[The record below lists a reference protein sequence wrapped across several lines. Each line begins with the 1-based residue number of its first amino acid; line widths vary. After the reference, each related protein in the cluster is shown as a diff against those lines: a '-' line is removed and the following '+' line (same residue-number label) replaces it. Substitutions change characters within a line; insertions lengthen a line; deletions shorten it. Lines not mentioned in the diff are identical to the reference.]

1 MAKFHASQ
9 RLQLNV
15 VNEAIPIE
23 HYLRQPQR
31 LVEAITDS
39 NRVERL
45 GPSHFRLRLRS
56 LQFMMLQFQPV
67 AELEVRAQDNGT
79 IHLNSYR
86 CEVEGAE
93 FLQDS
98 FSLQLSGRLSP
109 QQNGSVTE
117 VVGQADLSVEV
128 DVPAPLKLV
137 PAAVLERTGTTFLNG
152 ILLTVKNRLERQLE
166 RDYRRWATAQ
176 SPAKLPTILPAAERP
191 LSRSGR

>member
-1 MAKFHASQ
+1 MAEFHASQ

-39 NRVERL
+39 NRVEQL
-45 GPSHFRLRLRS
+45 GPSRFRLRLRS

-67 AELEVRAQDNGT
+67 AELDVWAQDNGT
-79 IHLNSYR
+79 IHLKSHR
-86 CEVEGAE
+86 CEVERAE

-98 FSLQLSGRLSP
+98 FSLQLSGRLFP
-109 QQNGSVTE
+109 QRNGAVTE
-117 VVGQADLSVEV
+117 VVGQANLSVEV

-137 PAAVLERTGTTFLNG
+137 PATVLERAGTTFLNG
-152 ILLTVKNRLERQLE
+152 ILLTVKHRLERQLE
-166 RDYRRWATAQ
+166 RDYRRWATTQ
-176 SPAKLPTILPAAERP
+176 SSAESPTNFSATDRS
-191 LSRSGR
+191 LSRSAS